1 MISSRWAAMS
11 LHAIQLLVKL
21 KRHGHSLGI
30 KTLFAH
36 STLRGQARILT
47 DGVPATAPATSEPL
61 QQLLTRL
68 NQASFT
74 FKQVERLNHA
84 ITPDSVWMIHPAVT
98 GCDVYRDLANYLE
111 KDFNVLGINNY
122 NLFQQPHITS
132 LRELAAYY
140 LGHMRLSPAR
150 PVRLLGWSLG
160 GLIALE
166 MAAQLE
172 SQGYRDIQLFL
183 LDTFYRTPFQIRSEP
198 GMLAAMLAML
208 GIDGEA
214 ADRALKAEPTELALA
229 KQTLSAPLQHARIT
243 LFKATEDANLNITG
257 LGDERELLAIADN
270 GLSAIGQHLQVHPLP
285 CNHHSIIF
293 SHEEIGHALRQSS
306 RTPAMLGNLP

>member
-1 MISSRWAAMS
+1 
-11 LHAIQLLVKL
+11 
-21 KRHGHSLGI
+21 
-30 KTLFAH
+30 
-36 STLRGQARILT
+36 
-47 DGVPATAPATSEPL
+47 
-61 QQLLTRL
+61 
-68 NQASFT
+68 
-74 FKQVERLNHA
+74 
-84 ITPDSVWMIHPAVT
+84 
-98 GCDVYRDLANYLE
+98 
-111 KDFNVLGINNY
+111 
-122 NLFQQPHITS
+122 QPHITS

-214 ADRALKAEPTELALA
+214 ADRA
-229 KQTLSAPLQHARIT
+229 
-243 LFKATEDANLNITG
+243 
-257 LGDERELLAIADN
+257 
-270 GLSAIGQHLQVHPLP
+270 
-285 CNHHSIIF
+285 
-293 SHEEIGHALRQSS
+293 
-306 RTPAMLGNLP
+306 